1 MALTALENSSDFILV
16 SNNQGIS
23 NSRNSTLTDSIR
35 LYFAISSKAPRLLSI
50 YNTAS
55 YEKAKQFKD
64 SNNPGIN
71 SAAITFDSTVDLM
84 WVNKRYSG
92 CCPLCVLAFKNPTFQ
107 ALVLA
112 DTFSISG
119 KVRIGQLALA
129 KCPLANQD
137 YHFGRTETEVLSQF
151 VDILWGPDSYGR
163 RADDFKNIIAR
174 YSIQFVLPDCF
185 PTE

>member
-1 MALTALENSSDFILV
+1 MALTALGNSSDFILV
-16 SNNQGIS
+16 SNNQGIN

-55 YEKAKQFKD
+55 YEKAKQLKD
-64 SNNPGIN
+64 SNKPGIN

-92 CCPLCVLAFKNPTFQ
+92 CCPICVLAFKNPTFQ
-107 ALVLA
+107 VLVLA

-129 KCPLANQD
+129 KCPLASQD
-137 YHFGRTETEVLSQF
+137 FHFNRTETEVLSQF